1 MLDYGYQTHE
11 PPLEE
16 QNSNNINTPTA
27 NTTTTTNTADT
38 TTSPTTTTNPTAT
51 TSTSTTTAE
60 SDITYTPLVVSSI
73 QEYVSLAVRLTHQPK
88 LRLFHSE
95 RILARRHRLFQQ
107 DNNALLAQW
116 KLFAHL
122 ALHNA
127 TLNNRM
133 YDDNT
138 QHSAMIPDLLEIPVD
153 LAAPPPPLLA
163 PSAPPSYRS
172 SVKSSPSNKVEL

>member
-16 QNSNNINTPTA
+16 HNNNNNTSPTSADTSTPPTPTTPSTI
-27 NTTTTTNTADT
+27 TTTTD
-38 TTSPTTTTNPTAT
+38 
-51 TSTSTTTAE
+51 
-60 SDITYTPLVVSSI
+60 SDITYTPLVVSSL

-107 DNNALLAQW
+107 DPAALLAQW

-127 TLNNRM
+127 TINNRM
-133 YDDNT
+133 YDENT
-138 QHSAMIPDLLEIPVD
+138 QNSEMLPDLLEIPVD

>member
-1 MLDYGYQTHE
+1 MLDYGYQAQE
-11 PPLEE
+11 PVDEPT
-16 QNSNNINTPTA
+16 SSSTNINPE
-27 NTTTTTNTADT
+27 NTTADT
-38 TTSPTTTTNPTAT
+38 TTTTT
-51 TSTSTTTAE
+51 S
-60 SDITYTPLVVSSI
+60 SDSDVKYTPLVVSNI
-73 QEYVSLAVRLTHQPK
+73 QEYVSLAVKLTHQPK

-107 DNNALLAQW
+107 DTSALLAQW

-127 TLNNRM
+127 TLNNRV
-133 YDDNT
+133 YDEYT
-138 QHSAMIPDLLEIPVD
+138 QNSEMLPDLLEIPVD

-172 SVKSSPSNKVEL
+172 SVKSVPVNKV